1 MNCRQVEKRLM
12 DYLDGALTAHEREA
26 IDIHARNCDLCA
38 ARIQGFPE
46 VFGLLD
52 SWKDVEPSPSFD
64 ARLEQRLEREA
75 ASQSWWGGLF
85 PRLTP
90 LRFGYPAFA
99 LALMLV
105 VSIGAIVAKYSP
117 SQSQTIASRQ
127 PAPLMAAANSADD
140 DLTLYRNLPVLED
153 LDVLRNFEVL
163 QELDGAA
170 PSKQ

>member
-1 MNCRQVEKRLM
+1 MNCRQVENRLM
-12 DYLDGALTAHEREA
+12 DYLEGTLAAREREL
-26 IDIHARNCDLCA
+26 IDLHARSCVLCA
-38 ARIQGFPE
+38 ERIQGFPE

-52 SWKDVEPSPSFD
+52 SWKDIEPSPSFN

-75 ASQSWWGGLF
+75 ASRNWLGNLF
-85 PRLTP
+85 PRLAA

-99 LALMLV
+99 LALMLA
-105 VSIGAIVAKYSP
+105 VSIGAIVVKYSP
-117 SQSQTIASRQ
+117 SQTQTVASRQ
-127 PAPLMAAANSADD
+127 QAPLMASASAADD

-170 PSKQ
+170 ASKQ